1 MAAVRV
7 RQHVNPLGKKYQTP
21 ASPQDWEKIYAK
33 PNQPLHLDIGCAKGL
48 FLLNMS
54 KIEPNWNFLGLEIRE
69 PLVVEA
75 NKLRSELGLTNLHYL
90 FCNVNNSLRRHSP
103 PQASLLSSLPPGS
116 LQRVTIQFPDP
127 WFKTRHA
134 KRRVVQP
141 ELVADLANYLAVGGL
156 VFLQSD
162 MEFVAVEMR
171 DRFAANSAFQKVGT
185 EEWLAENPL
194 PIPTE
199 REIGTQKKGEP
210 VYRALFERVKS
221 TD

>member
-1 MAAVRV
+1 MRNKIRV
-7 RQHVNPLGKKYQTP
+7 RQHVNPLAQKYGTP
-21 ASPQDWEKIYAK
+21 ANPLDWEKVYAQF
-33 PNQPLHLDIGCAKGL
+33 NQPLHLDIGCARGQ
-48 FLLNMS
+48 FLLSMA

-75 NKLRSELGLTNLHYL
+75 NNLRDELGLTNLHYL
-90 FCNVNNSLRRHSP
+90 FCNVNNSLR
-103 PQASLLSSLPPGS
+103 SLLSSLPPGT

-141 ELVADLANYLAVGGL
+141 ELVEELANYLAVGGE

-162 MEFVAVEMR
+162 MKFIAVEMC
-171 DRFAANSAFQKVGT
+171 DRFAAHSAFQRFGT

-194 PIPTE
+194 PVPTE
-199 REIGTQKKGEP
+199 REVYTQKKGEP
-210 VYRALFERVKS
+210 VYRALFKKVENNS
-221 TD
+221 

>member
-21 ASPQDWEKIYAK
+21 ASPLDWKNIYPK
-33 PNQPLHLDIGCAKGL
+33 PNQPLHLDIGCAKGQ
-48 FLLNMS
+48 FLVNMA
-54 KIEPNWNFLGLEIRE
+54 KIEPNWNYLGLEIRE

-75 NKLRSELGLTNLHYL
+75 NKLRSELALTNLHYL
-90 FCNVNNSLRRHSP
+90 FCNVNNSLH
-103 PQASLLSSLPPGS
+103 SLLSSLPLGS

-141 ELVADLANYLAVGGL
+141 ELVADLANYLAVGGV

-162 MEFVAVEMR
+162 MEFIAVEMR
-171 DRFAANSAFQKVGT
+171 DRFAENPAFQKIGT
-185 EEWLAENPL
+185 GEWLAENPL
-194 PIPTE
+194 SVPTE
-199 REIGTQKKGEP
+199 REIGTQKRGEP
-210 VYRALFERVKS
+210 IYRALFERVIN
-221 TD
+221 TE